1 MQFRGRYPETLGG
14 LAGALQNEGAGHRG
28 GESRHA
34 DLPLDGAIGALAE
47 IGRQLLAEIAQT
59 QIGLAGG
66 EAEQEDALR
75 KLLSYWTVG
84 LLSLGYRPVAPLPS
98 RPVKSL
104 AFALFRPLNYR
115 IIEPISYYLL
125 PCCPTDLS
133 PC

>member
-1 MQFRGRYPETLGG
+1 MSRERVAAALPGTLAV
-14 LAGALQNEGAGHRG
+14 LVL
-28 GESRHA
+28 
-34 DLPLDGAIGALAE
+34 
-47 IGRQLLAEIAQT
+47 
-59 QIGLAGG
+59 
-66 EAEQEDALR
+66 EAEGRTGKYGAPKVIE
-75 KLLSYWTVG
+75 LLDCRAID
-84 LLSLGYRPVAPLPS
+84 LGYRPVAPLPS

>member
-1 MQFRGRYPETLGG
+1 MCVLPLGVFFQLDNAASTARPWSVITMREPLRSINPFDDEPRARGGRV
-14 LAGALQNEGAGHRG
+14 AGDFGGAG
-28 GESRHA
+28 
-34 DLPLDGAIGALAE
+34 
-47 IGRQLLAEIAQT
+47 
-59 QIGLAGG
+59 AGG